1 MTALNITF
9 AQITSH
15 SHVVLTFIG
24 SRVTK
29 KLFPFQAPS
38 LNSPTYNI
46 NISST
51 YTEDHNQQ
59 WLLPQAPDI
68 MRKLGSVREHFYVT
82 HLLFFLCFLH
92 FGLRSFFS
100 YNVRIHLLCS
110 LPALEN
116 SLQSLF

>member
-9 AQITSH
+9 AQITPH
-15 SHVVLTFIG
+15 SHAVLTFIS

-29 KLFPFQAPS
+29 KQFPFQAPL

-68 MRKLGSVREHFYVT
+68 MRKLGSV
-82 HLLFFLCFLH
+82 
-92 FGLRSFFS
+92 
-100 YNVRIHLLCS
+100 
-110 LPALEN
+110 
-116 SLQSLF
+116 